1 MTEFKGKAIYNPS
14 GKAGE
19 YSYWACNFYNGCSVG
34 CTYCFNKKG
43 RGAKI
48 LGGNIPI
55 LKACFKNEDDAH
67 DVFRREVLKN
77 VDELRKHGLFF
88 SFTTDPMLP
97 QTIGMTLR
105 AMNTLV
111 TNGIPIKVLTKRADW
126 VYKFL
131 SENSPFVNNG
141 KAVGKHN
148 IAFGFT
154 LTGCDDLEP
163 NASLNIERVRAMA
176 QLHNAGFKTFAS
188 IEPVIDIPKS
198 LAVINLSNGHCDL
211 YKIGL
216 ESGRKYSKQD
226 VQVFI
231 DMVCQM
237 YTKDKIYFKNSLLKV
252 AGINRDDLPENCVTR
267 DYNLFL

>member
-1 MTEFKGKAIYNPS
+1 MC
-14 GKAGE
+14 
-19 YSYWACNFYNGCSVG
+19 SYC
-34 CTYCFNKKG
+34 YCKKG
-43 RGAKI
+43 IIAGQ
-48 LGGNIPI
+48 LGGNEPI
-55 LKACFKNEDDAH
+55 LKACFRDEDDAH

-88 SFTTDPMLP
+88 SFTTDPML
-97 QTIGMTLR
+97 QKTIGLTLK

-111 TNGIPIKVLTKRADW
+111 VNGIPIKILTKMADW
-126 VYKFL
+126 VDEFL
-131 SENSPFVNNG
+131 GSNSPFVNNG

-176 QLHNAGFKTFAS
+176 RLHNAGFKTFAS

-198 LAVINLSNGHCDL
+198 LAVINLSHDHCDL

-226 VQVFI
+226 IRVFI
-231 DMVCQM
+231 DMICQM
-237 YTKDKIYFKNSLLKV
+237 YAKDKIYFKDSLLKV
-252 AGINRDDLPENCVTR
+252 AGVNRDDLPENCVTR
-267 DYNLFL
+267 NYNLFS